1 MLFASKFGIGIRR
14 ISFLFLGSE
23 ADIWL
28 SLTIPSIAFF
38 TTRRVGYSILDYLR
52 LPCLQSYLRSVFWT
66 RSILPSLL
74 FTYMLPVEGGLMM
87 LLTDVTYVFFTD
99 PLFNQLGRLAFL
111 SVREVTD
118 VDSLSLDQKRIFVGY
133 STGSRNFRMDIISQL
148 TRLETGL
155 ATSTGTL

>member
-1 MLFASKFGIGIRR
+1 
-14 ISFLFLGSE
+14 
-23 ADIWL
+23 
-28 SLTIPSIAFF
+28 
-38 TTRRVGYSILDYLR
+38 
-52 LPCLQSYLRSVFWT
+52 
-66 RSILPSLL
+66 
-74 FTYMLPVEGGLMM
+74 MLPVEGGLMM